1 MTVKDLLDSKGREII
16 SLEADSTVEAAIRM
30 MTAQNVSAVLVTKK
44 SRPEGIFT
52 ERDVV
57 RAYTKWGLQ
66 FTAVA
71 LEQAMTADLVVAD
84 PDEDLCT
91 VMSVMIEK
99 GIRHM
104 PVSEQG
110 RVVGMLSIRDVV
122 KTQVGTIRAEIH
134 HLKDYLSGI

>member
-1 MTVKDLLDSKGREII
+1 MTVKDLLDTKGREII

-30 MTAQNVSAVLVTKK
+30 MTAQNVSAVLVTRK
-44 SRPEGIFT
+44 SLPEGIFT

-57 RAYTKWGLQ
+57 RAYTRWGLQ
-66 FTAVA
+66 FTAVP